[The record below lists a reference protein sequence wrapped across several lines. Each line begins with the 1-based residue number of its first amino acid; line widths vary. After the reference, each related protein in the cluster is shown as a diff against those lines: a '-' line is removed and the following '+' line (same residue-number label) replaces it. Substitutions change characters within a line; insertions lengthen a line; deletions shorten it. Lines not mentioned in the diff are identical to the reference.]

1 MERERIAADDLEVMV
16 GPRNNLD
23 QRP

>member
-16 GPRNNLD
+16 GPGNNLD
-23 QRP
+23 QSP